1 MARYQYQARDNSGTL
16 ATGVVA
22 AGSVDEAS
30 RILRGEDKYIVR
42 LTEISESE
50 AADPGMSLAQHARRC
65 KRNDVIYFAHQRA
78 IMIDTGV
85 PISEALESIT
95 DQVANPSFKAILR
108 DVTDA
113 VQGGVEFSLALK
125 RHPRVFPNI
134 MVSLMKAAEVSGT
147 LGQMLEKVSEYLT
160 KEQRITKQVKG
171 ALMYPAF
178 MICMTIGVTI
188 FLLTFVLP
196 KFATIYSSRGQSL
209 PGATQFLMSTSSSLV
224 NYWQWWLGGALTL
237 AISFW
242 QFKRTATGRRF
253 FDWVK
258 LNAPLFKH
266 LFTQLYVSRSTRT
279 MGTIVNAGVPML
291 DAVAITKQV
300 TANTYYE
307 QLWDEVSQGLEQGMQ
322 LSDPLAKSQLI
333 PKPIVQMIRSGE
345 KSGRLGQILCRIGEF
360 SEEEFDRAVKAST
373 QFIEPLMIGVMGTI
387 IGFVAIALLLPI
399 FSVGKVA
406 AGN

>member
-22 AGSVDEAS
+22 AGSAEEAS
-30 RILRGEDKYIVR
+30 RVLRGEGKYIVR
-42 LTEISESE
+42 LAEIAEVD
-50 AADPGMSLAQHARRC
+50 AAAPGMSLAQHSRRC
-65 KRNDVIYFAHQRA
+65 KRNDVIYFAHQMA

-108 DVTDA
+108 DITDA
-113 VQGGVEFSLALK
+113 VQGGVEFSTALA
-125 RHPRVFPNI
+125 RHPRVFPTI

-178 MICMTIGVTI
+178 MICMTIGVTV

-209 PGATQFLMSTSSSLV
+209 PGATQFLMATSSSLV
-224 NYWQWWLGGALTL
+224 DYWPWWLAGTATA
-237 AISFW
+237 AISFF
-242 QFKRTATGRRF
+242 QFNRTSTGRRSI
-253 FDWVK
+253 DWLK

-300 TANTYYE
+300 TTNCYYE
-307 QLWDEVSQGLEQGMQ
+307 QLWDEVAQGLEQGMQ
-322 LSDPLAKSQLI
+322 LSDPLAKSTLI

-373 QFIEPLMIGVMGTI
+373 QFIEPVMIGVMGSI

>member
-1 MARYQYQARDNSGTL
+1 MARYQYQARDNSGSL
-16 ATGVVA
+16 ASGVVA
-22 AGSVDEAS
+22 AGSVEEAS
-30 RILRGEDKYIVR
+30 RILRGEGKYIVR
-42 LTEISESE
+42 LTELADTE
-50 AADPGMSLAQHARRC
+50 AVTPGLSLAQHARRC
-65 KRNDVIYFAHQRA
+65 KRGDVIYFAHQMA

-95 DQVANPSFKAILR
+95 EQVTNPSFKAILR
-108 DVTDA
+108 DITDG
-113 VQGGVEFSLALK
+113 VQGGVEFSTVLA
-125 RHPRVFPNI
+125 RHPRVFPTI

-171 ALMYPAF
+171 ALMYPMF
-178 MICMTIGVTI
+178 MICMTIGVTV
-188 FLLTFVLP
+188 FLLMFVLP
-196 KFATIYSSRGQSL
+196 KFATIYSSRGQAL
-209 PGATQFLMSTSSSLV
+209 PAATQFLMSASGSLV
-224 NYWQWWLGGALTL
+224 DYWPWWLAGTATL
-237 AISFW
+237 LISAW
-242 QFKRTATGRRF
+242 QFKRTPTGRQW
-253 FDWVK
+253 FDWLK
-258 LNAPLFKH
+258 LNTPLFRH

-300 TANTYYE
+300 SVNCYFE
-307 QLWDEVSQGLEQGMQ
+307 QLWDQVSEGLEQGMQ
-322 LSDPLAKSQLI
+322 LSDPLAKSTLI
-333 PKPIVQMIRSGE
+333 PKSIVQMIRSGE

-373 QFIEPLMIGVMGTI
+373 QFIEPVMIGVMGSI